1 MSFLGTYTNSHDSAF
16 YKIIRWWSSPP
27 SKSCIWRPSQQ
38 IPCSDFNTSLEF
50 HPFHLIV
57 STAFFIFT
65 EVLTI
70 DNYPTSSVT
79 VSINPFHRQG
89 SFHADLMKFLVVN
102 NTLLTICLEKLSP
115 TSISFVLFNKD
126 FHQLVPPL
134 FCSITKVEFPS
145 QRTFTNQL
153 LCRRST
159 EAWSTS
165 RCGLFTTLTS
175 TSNHL
180 RQKVN
185 FTIENTPHSSHIS
198 RSSKSHLDNPT
209 NKKDSTNK
217 RWLGI
222 GSDCSAHWF
231 CCRHMHA
238 AISWLLVVPVCTLS
252 IKANVP
258 AVHTLQYIR
267 NRGVP
272 LPLCCWHGGKT
283 RCDWLLLAFFG
294 LSDCWNQ
301 PENCHR

>member
-134 FCSITKVEFPS
+134 FCSISKVQFPS

-185 FTIENTPHSSHIS
+185 YTIGKHTSFI
-198 RSSKSHLDNPT
+198 SHLSFVQKSAWQSDQQKRF
-209 NKKDSTNK
+209 NKQEVV
-217 RWLGI
+217 RHRQWLQ
-222 GSDCSAHWF
+222 CSLILLQAHA
-231 CCRHMHA
+231 CSNILA
-238 AISWLLVVPVCTLS
+238 S
-252 IKANVP
+252 
-258 AVHTLQYIR
+258 
-267 NRGVP
+267 RGTSMYP
-272 LPLCCWHGGKT
+272 LY
-283 RCDWLLLAFFG
+283 
-294 LSDCWNQ
+294 
-301 PENCHR
+301 